1 MFHTAKLLNLAMPR
15 HTLGI
20 DATSS
25 HGTRL
30 NAQMNL
36 RRALDTLLGIR
47 TRINTLGALCAFQG
61 DIGTDFP
68 LLTHISKPELA
79 THFTRLGRSPFPG
92 LYGIGTFEVKFTR
105 TLYTIIDPLTVH
117 QMDVRIVPLI

>member
-1 MFHTAKLLNLAMPR
+1 MFHTTKLLNFAMPG
-15 HTLGI
+15 HTLGV

-47 TRINTLGALCAFQG
+47 TCINTLGALRAFQG
-61 DIGTDFP
+61 YIGTDFP

-79 THFTRLGRSPFPG
+79 AHFTRLGRSPFPG
-92 LYGIGTFEVKFTR
+92 LCGIGTFEVKFTR
-105 TLYTIIDPLTVH
+105 TLHAIIDPFTVH
-117 QMDVRIVPLI
+117 QMDVRIVSLV